1 MGGVGENGVG
11 WGNGGVGLGGVGPG
25 GGISVGKGVIGA
37 GDSLGTPG
45 DGAMVLLVPCAS
57 TRVAVAAT
65 AAIMM
70 HLVDFIF
77 NVLEFVGFY

>member
-1 MGGVGENGVG
+1 MGGVGENG
-11 WGNGGVGLGGVGPG
+11 GNGGVGLGAG
-25 GGISVGKGVIGA
+25 GGVPVISVGKGVIGA
-37 GDSLGTPG
+37 GDSLGTPD

-77 NVLEFVGFY
+77 NVLEVCWI

>member
-1 MGGVGENGVG
+1 MGGVGANGGVG
-11 WGNGGVGLGGVGPG
+11 WGGVGLGAVGAG
-25 GGISVGKGVIGA
+25 GGISVGKGVMGA

-45 DGAMVLLVPCAS
+45 EGAMVLLVPCAE
-57 TRVAVAAT
+57 TRVVVAVAAT

-77 NVLEFVGFY
+77 